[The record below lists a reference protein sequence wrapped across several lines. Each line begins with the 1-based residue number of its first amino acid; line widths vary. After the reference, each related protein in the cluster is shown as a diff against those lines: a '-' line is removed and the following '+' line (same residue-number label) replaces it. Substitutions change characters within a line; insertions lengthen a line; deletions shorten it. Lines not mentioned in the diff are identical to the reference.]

1 MMIESAHG
9 IAESLLAND
18 LPRRW
23 AHTGGVATRATE
35 LADLMG
41 DEAGLLHAAAL
52 LHDIGY
58 APQLAATGFH
68 PLDGARYLRKTAV
81 FDERLVSLVAHHSFA
96 LVEAELRGLRTE
108 LESEFPQR
116 SEDRLLTDALLFCD
130 MTTTP
135 NGTRTTSWARVDE
148 ITSRY
153 GADSL
158 VGRFIR
164 LAAPGI
170 HATVERVQAR
180 AAAGGIPL

>member
-1 MMIESAHG
+1 MERG
-9 IAESLLAND
+9 Q
-18 LPRRW
+18 
-23 AHTGGVATRATE
+23 ATLREQKTQ
-35 LADLMG
+35 DN
-41 DEAGLLHAAAL
+41 
-52 LHDIGY
+52 
-58 APQLAATGFH
+58 
-68 PLDGARYLRKTAV
+68 PL
-81 FDERLVSLVAHHSFA
+81 SFSDQGS

-108 LESEFPQR
+108 LESEFPQL

-153 GADSL
+153 SADSL